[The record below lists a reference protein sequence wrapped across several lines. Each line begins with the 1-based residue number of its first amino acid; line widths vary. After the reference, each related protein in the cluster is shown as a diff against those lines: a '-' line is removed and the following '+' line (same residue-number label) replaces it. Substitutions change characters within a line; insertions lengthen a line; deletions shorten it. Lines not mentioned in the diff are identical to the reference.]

1 LSSFEHRD
9 VIFLI
14 ENRIRSFQQ
23 DDSGSYEDARSK
35 DVLDEGDSLT
45 DVVLGNGN
53 NGHTG
58 AGSSF
63 LAKIA
68 IVLGIAAIATV
79 ISIGLKQP
87 VLGSSLGIQFLAEG
101 SSSSVM
107 AAPPVGFTFKAFG
120 YRVILPEYAPGY
132 ALWPFSSIFSGVVK
146 ITGNPI
152 PLSSNIQ

>member
-79 ISIGLKQP
+79 ISLGLKQP

-132 ALWPFSSIFSGVVK
+132 AHSLAPTKKKLLVFF
-146 ITGNPI
+146 
-152 PLSSNIQ
+152 